1 MQPYLR
7 TTVLGG
13 TLWDLIVCGGHIGFS
28 EVLLTQRNDNPL
40 FRETT
45 EIMTEAASHNCAVYT
60 EPERQPSANNACR
73 SYSVPRLLPGNPKD
87 APDRE

>member
-40 FRETT
+40 FRKTT
-45 EIMTEAASHNCAVYT
+45 EITTEAASHNRAVDT
-60 EPERQPSANNACR
+60 EAERQHSANNTCS
-73 SYSVPRLLPGNPKD
+73 SYTAPHLLPGNPKD